1 MGKPCDWRQSDVK
14 QGGHVGFAQF
24 RRKRVQKCRWLGC
37 GAVNAMVRPSPRR
50 ETARHNFFA
59 QETGPGKP
67 VAATDQ
73 TIEKAAPLAPS
84 TVGVAARYAKAL
96 LDLADDK
103 RAAEAGAADR
113 IGAELEALFA
123 LCRDN
128 AEMRNFI
135 ADPRFNA
142 VIQRDRMFK
151 ILDSAGITG
160 EVRNLVGVLIAN
172 RRLSALPSVAHAF
185 GALIAARRGQQT
197 AEVTTAH
204 ALNDTQRTQI
214 VARLTEAGYSNVRLS
229 ETVDKSILGGLIV
242 RIGSRLYDN
251 SIKSKLQRLQY
262 AMKGAA

>member
-1 MGKPCDWRQSDVK
+1 M
-14 QGGHVGFAQF
+14 
-24 RRKRVQKCRWLGC
+24 
-37 GAVNAMVRPSPRR
+37 
-50 ETARHNFFA
+50 
-59 QETGPGKP
+59 
-67 VAATDQ
+67 AATEQ
-73 TIEKAAPLAPS
+73 TLEKASPSAPS
-84 TVGVAARYAKAL
+84 AVGVAARYARAL

-103 RAAEAGAADR
+103 RATDPGAVDR

-128 AEMRNFI
+128 GDMRGFI

-142 VIQRDRMFK
+142 ALQRDRMFK

-172 RRLSALPSVAHAF
+172 RRLGALPAVAQAF
-185 GALIAARRGQQT
+185 GGLIAARRGQQT

-204 ALNDTQRTQI
+204 GLTDTQRTQI